1 LLLSVTTH
9 SGGMLPSRLV
19 GLGLIGVFALTGC
32 GGATAAA
39 PAPTPSPSPTPTRD
53 VQVSATFGTD
63 DTTAITYD
71 PALVPVG
78 SRGAVSSASGDGGTT
93 VMLAV
98 RGLEPERGYGAH
110 AHGEPCGATGDLAGP
125 HFQNQVDPVQP
136 SVDPAFANPRN
147 EIWLDLTTDASGA
160 GNATTTV
167 PWGFA
172 RDRRAQSV
180 IIHAMPTA
188 TSSGEAGTAG
198 ARAACITVEF

>member
-1 LLLSVTTH
+1 MRS
-9 SGGMLPSRLV
+9 PRLV

-32 GGATAAA
+32 GGAQAAA
-39 PAPTPSPSPTPTRD
+39 PATTPTPTRT

-78 SRGAVSSASGDGGTT
+78 SRGAVSSETADGSTT

-98 RGLEPERGYGAH
+98 RGLDPERRYGAH
-110 AHGEPCGATGDLAGP
+110 AHTKPCGATGDLAGP

-136 SVDPAFANPRN
+136 SVDPAFANPEN
-147 EIWLDLTTDASGA
+147 EVWLDLTTDESGA
-160 GNATTTV
+160 GSATATV
-167 PWGFA
+167 PWAFEG
-172 RDRRAQSV
+172 DRRAQSV

-188 TSSGEAGTAG
+188 TAPGEAGTAG